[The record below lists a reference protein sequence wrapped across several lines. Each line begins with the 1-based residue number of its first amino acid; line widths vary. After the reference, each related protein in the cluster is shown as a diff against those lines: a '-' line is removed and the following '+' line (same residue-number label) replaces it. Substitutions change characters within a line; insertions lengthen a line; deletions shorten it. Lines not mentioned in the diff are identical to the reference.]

1 MHRTAIVLY
10 YLHVQQKIFE
20 ESDNTVNQVNL
31 FVITFFFNLMKINWL
46 AATNFHDQDADYL
59 KILYKKYLI
68 TGSQQKIIAM
78 TRLWRTLRLYLA
90 HE

>member
-20 ESDNTVNQVNL
+20 KSDNTVNQL
-31 FVITFFFNLMKINWL
+31 IRDDFFFNLIKINWL

-59 KILYKKYLI
+59 KILYKRYFI

-90 HE
+90 RE

>member
-20 ESDNTVNQVNL
+20 KSDNTVNQLIRDN
-31 FVITFFFNLMKINWL
+31 FFFNLIKINWL

-59 KILYKKYLI
+59 KILYKRYFI

>member
-20 ESDNTVNQVNL
+20 KSDNTVNQL
-31 FVITFFFNLMKINWL
+31 IRDDFFFNLMKINWL

-59 KILYKKYLI
+59 
-68 TGSQQKIIAM
+68 
-78 TRLWRTLRLYLA
+78 
-90 HE
+90 

>member
-20 ESDNTVNQVNL
+20 KSDNTVNQL
-31 FVITFFFNLMKINWL
+31 IRDDFFFNLIKINWL

-59 KILYKKYLI
+59 KILYKRYFI

>member
-20 ESDNTVNQVNL
+20 KSDNTVNQL
-31 FVITFFFNLMKINWL
+31 IRDDFFFNLIKINWL

-59 KILYKKYLI
+59 KILYKRYFI
-68 TGSQQKIIAM
+68 TGSQQKIIDM